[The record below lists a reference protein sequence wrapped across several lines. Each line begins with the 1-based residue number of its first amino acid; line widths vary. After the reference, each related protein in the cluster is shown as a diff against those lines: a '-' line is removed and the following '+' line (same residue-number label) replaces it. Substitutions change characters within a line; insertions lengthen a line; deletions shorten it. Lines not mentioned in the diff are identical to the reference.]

1 MSGQPPNRPIAIDD
15 DDTDATRIRARPLVA
30 SPRKAL
36 ENPSLVVVYVPA
48 HEATPAADLGR
59 RIPVDRTI
67 TIGRHAGN
75 ALVVE
80 QVEVSRRHAEVFV
93 ENGRAFVRDL
103 GSSNG
108 TRLNERELR
117 GDVAE
122 LSDGDRITVGTVI
135 LKFIGT
141 DAENQFHE
149 TIYRLKVEDALTRIH
164 NKRYLLEFLEREVAR
179 AQRGRSELSLVL
191 YDLDHFKRINDTWGH
206 LAGDRVL
213 RESAALV
220 KEIVR
225 REDCYARY
233 GGEEF
238 CLVLPDAK
246 VQGALAVAEK
256 IRAVIERHAFEWQGT
271 RLPVTVSLGAAQFAP
286 GLDAAGLIALAD
298 GRLYS
303 AKKSGRNRC
312 VSE

>member
-1 MSGQPPNRPIAIDD
+1 MSGQPPNRPIDLDD
-15 DDTDATRIRARPLVA
+15 DDSDATRIRSRPIFA
-30 SPRKAL
+30 SPKATL

-59 RIPVDRTI
+59 RMPVDRTI

-117 GDVAE
+117 SEAAE
-122 LSDGDRITVGTVI
+122 LADGDRITVGTVI

-179 AQRGRSELSLVL
+179 AQRGRSDLSLVL

-206 LAGDRVL
+206 LAGDLVL

-220 KEIVR
+220 KQMVR

-238 CLVLPDAK
+238 CLVLPDQKA
-246 VQGALAVAEK
+246 QGAAAVAEK
-256 IRAVIERHAFEWQGT
+256 IRAAIERHPFDWQGT
-271 RLPVTVSLGAAQFAP
+271 RLPVTVSLGVAEFSL
-286 GLDAAGLIALAD
+286 GFDAAGLIASAD
-298 GRLYS
+298 ERLYS

-312 VSE
+312 VSA